1 MARSNRYRVAY
12 FSSSIEGDEYNE
24 SLLKYIKNECYNLEI
39 DLIIFPSRN
48 LNSDLQHETIIREI
62 FKFFNKD
69 IFDGI
74 ILSSSALIN
83 YIGNDLYHE
92 LTDNF
97 EDIPTVSIGVQNI
110 KYPSIVN
117 DNAIGM
123 KLIAEH
129 LINVH
134 GDKEYLYIS
143 GRKSHPESNHRL
155 NSFIKTLKENNIE
168 LNKNRILYGDFSKDC
183 IRDLLT
189 PFLNKKI
196 DEKIDTIVC
205 ANDTMAKETI
215 DILKNYGY
223 LVPKDISV
231 TGFDNSISAN
241 LQLPKITTINQ
252 PVELIAKESID
263 LILKLIE
270 GKETN
275 KHILKRPNL
284 IINESCGCF
293 IKSNIRIEAKN
304 VFNNKNFLKSE
315 LFESLIDSDGEE
327 FVKNIRDTLYSCNN
341 TKSILNLRN
350 STLALLNSVINDID
364 DIGKL
369 KILNNINIQLIN
381 LFKESEIR
389 KLVQSHVHFKEAI
402 VETRI
407 HFERLLTSVD
417 MLSLFKNIDSIFA
430 NHKIESYYI
439 LLNNNSSIEDE
450 LQMVHGVVEKVILDC
465 SNNEYIFNTQDFIP
479 EEYLPSKKRYTLISL
494 PLFSLNR
501 CFGFIVIDSANMDE
515 SFIENIHMHLS
526 STLMNILSLKQLK
539 ETQKLL
545 VESEKLA
552 FLGNLVAGLAHEVN
566 TPLGITV
573 TATSFYRELL
583 YDLKVQFDKGLL
595 TKRLISHFFIKTSET
610 SELIQKSLNTT
621 IELIDRFKLIST
633 NTDFEVRTV
642 FNLVENIVRNFEKNR
657 EYFENLN
664 IELIIKSP
672 EIVLIDSYPLVFEKI
687 INNLINNSVH
697 HGFINIQSPKI
708 ELEIL
713 KNDKNITLIYKDNG
727 KGCDKD
733 QITKIFNPFFT
744 TKRSSGFTG
753 LGLTIIYNL
762 IHMKLKGEII
772 CNSKN
777 NQGLIL
783 KITVPN

>member
-1 MARSNRYRVAY
+1 MAESNRYRVAY
-12 FSSSIEGDEYNE
+12 FSSYIEGDEYNE
-24 SLLKYIKNECYNLEI
+24 SLLKYIDMECSNLGI
-39 DLIIFPSRN
+39 DLVIFPSRN
-48 LNSDLQHETIIREI
+48 LRNDQQHEIIMREI

-74 ILSSSALIN
+74 VLSSSALIN
-83 YIGNDLYHE
+83 YIGDDLYRE
-92 LTDNF
+92 LTDKF
-97 EDIPTVSIGVQNI
+97 EDIPTVSIGIENE

-117 DNAIGM
+117 DNALGM

-134 GDKEYLYIS
+134 GDKEFLYIS
-143 GRKSHPESNHRL
+143 GKKTHPESNHRL
-155 NSFIKTLKENNIE
+155 TSFIKTLKENNIVLE
-168 LNKNRILYGDFSKDC
+168 ENRVLYGDFSRDC
-183 IRDLLT
+183 IRNLLT
-189 PFLNKKI
+189 PFLDSDIKKI
-196 DEKIDTIVC
+196 DVIVC

-215 DILKNYGY
+215 DILKEYGY
-223 LVPKDISV
+223 LVPKDIAV
-231 TGFDNSISAN
+231 TGFDNSISAK

-252 PVELIAKESID
+252 PVELIAKESVD
-263 LILKLIE
+263 FILKLIE
-270 GKETN
+270 SKETQ
-275 KHILKRPNL
+275 KHILKKPNL

-293 IKSNIRIEAKN
+293 KHDNEVKAASVFDNI
-304 VFNNKNFLKSE
+304 NFIKSE
-315 LFESLIDSDGEE
+315 LFESLINSSGEE
-327 FVKNIRDTLYSCNN
+327 FIRDIRDTLYSCNN
-341 TKSILNLRN
+341 TKSILQLRD
-350 STLALLNSVINDID
+350 STLALVNSVINDID

-369 KILNNINIQLIN
+369 KILNSINIKLIN
-381 LFKESEIR
+381 LFKESQIR
-389 KLVQSHVHFKEAI
+389 IEVQSHVNFTDSIA
-402 VETRI
+402 ETRI
-407 HFERLLTSVD
+407 QFERLLMSVD
-417 MLSLFKNIDSIFA
+417 LLSLFHNVDSIF
-430 NHKIESYYI
+430 NTYKIKSYYI
-439 LLNNNSSIEDE
+439 LLYNNDSDSSE
-450 LQMVHGVVEKVILDC
+450 LNLVHGVVESADLDC
-465 SNNEYIFNTQDFIP
+465 INNNYSFKTVDFIP
-479 EEYLPSKKRYTLISL
+479 SELLPSADRSTLITL

-501 CFGFIVIDSANMDE
+501 CFGFIVIDLANMDG

-526 STLMNILSLKQLK
+526 STLMNILSLEKLK

-545 VESEKLA
+545 MESEKLA

-583 YDLKVQFDKGLL
+583 YNLKSQFEKGLL
-595 TKRLISHFFIKTSET
+595 TKKIVTHFFEKTGET

-621 IELIDRFKLIST
+621 IKLIDRFKLIST

-642 FNLVENIVRNFEKNR
+642 FDIVEYINRYIEKNR
-657 EYFENLN
+657 EDLDKNS

-672 EIVLIDSYPLVFEKI
+672 EIILIDSYPLVFERI
-687 INNLINNSVH
+687 INNLINNSIN
-697 HGFINIQSPKI
+697 HGFINIENPRI
-708 ELEIL
+708 ELEIIKDDNNL
-713 KNDKNITLIYKDNG
+713 TLIYEDNG
-727 KGCDKD
+727 KGCDEK

-772 CNSKN
+772 CNSQN